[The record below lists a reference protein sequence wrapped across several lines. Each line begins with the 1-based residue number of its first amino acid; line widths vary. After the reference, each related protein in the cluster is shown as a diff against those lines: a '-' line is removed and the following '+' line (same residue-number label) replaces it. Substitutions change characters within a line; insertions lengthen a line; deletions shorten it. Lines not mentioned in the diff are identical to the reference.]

1 MLYLIKDGK
10 YYGDAFVIETADFI
24 AQERALGYECATFDE
39 APDFHRQ
46 WVNTPATDATDDQ
59 GRIFVTLT
67 LAQLKTFKKA
77 QLEDATEGFD
87 ARRKDPGMTFKS
99 SLGFVVDGDARSRDN
114 IEGLININIGAS
126 PVSFKDHDNQLHSL
140 SLDELK
146 TLLVEAQK
154 NGALLYQQKW
164 ALQAEIDA
172 CKTAKKLAA
181 IKIEFTMADF
191 SEEAPNANETASA

>member
-1 MLYLIKDGK
+1 MLYLVSSDNTYSGK
-10 YYGDAFVIETADFI
+10 TTAADDAARAEYET
-24 AQERALGYECATFDE
+24 QGWQCANFDE
-39 APDFHRQ
+39 KPDFHLAWEKQ
-46 WVNTPATDATDDQ
+46 TDAND
-59 GRIFVTLT
+59 GGSITLT

-77 QLEDATEGFD
+77 QVEDATEGFD

-114 IEGLININIGAS
+114 IEGLINIGAE

-154 NGALLYQQKW
+154 NGALLYRQKW

-181 IKIEFTMADF
+181 IEIKFTMADF
-191 SEEAPNANETASA
+191 SEGASNANETASA

>member
-10 YYGDAFVIETADFI
+10 YYGDAFAIESADFI

-39 APDFHRQ
+39 APDFHIQ
-46 WVNTPATDATDDQ
+46 WVNPPAADATDDQ
-59 GRIFVTLT
+59 GRIFVELT

-77 QLEDATEGFD
+77 QLEDATESFD

-99 SLGFVVDGDARSRDN
+99 SLGFTVDGDARSRDN
-114 IEGLININIGAS
+114 IEGLINIGAE
-126 PVSFKDHDNQLHSL
+126 PVSFKDHANELHSL

-172 CKTAKKLAA
+172 CKSAKKLAEIE
-181 IKIEFTMADF
+181 IKFTMADF
-191 SEEAPNANETASA
+191 SEEASNANQTASA

>member
-1 MLYLIKDGK
+1 MLYMIKDGK
-10 YYGDAFVIETADFI
+10 YYGDASAIESADFI
-24 AQERALGYECATFDE
+24 AQERALGYECATFDD
-39 APDFHRQ
+39 APDFHIQ
-46 WVNTPATDATDDQ
+46 WVNTPAADATDEQ

-87 ARRKDPGMTFKS
+87 ARRKDPGMTFRS
-99 SLGFVVDGDARSRDN
+99 SLGFTVDGDARSRDN
-114 IEGLININIGAS
+114 IEGLINIGAS

-140 SLDELK
+140 SLDDLK
-146 TLLVEAQK
+146 TLLKEAQK

-172 CKTAKKLAA
+172 CKSAKKLAA
-181 IKIEFTMADF
+181 IEIKFTMADF
-191 SEEAPNANETASA
+191 TEAANANQTASA

>member
-1 MLYLIKDGK
+1 MLYLVSSDNVFSGK
-10 YYGDAFVIETADFI
+10 VTDANDAARAEY
-24 AQERALGYECATFDE
+24 EALGWQCASFDE
-39 APDFHRQ
+39 KPDFYLEWEKNQ
-46 WVNTPATDATDDQ
+46 PDENGD
-59 GRIFVTLT
+59 GSITLT

-77 QLEDATEGFD
+77 QVEDATEGFD
-87 ARRKDPGMTFKS
+87 ARRKDPAMTFKS
-99 SLGFVVDGDARSRDN
+99 SLGFTVDGDARSRDN
-114 IEGLININIGAS
+114 IEGLINVGAE

-172 CKTAKKLAA
+172 CKSAKKLAA

-191 SEEAPNANETASA
+191 SEEASNANQTASA